1 MTGKLSA
8 ISFFPVHIEMMRNS
22 IKIGDGTGFIY
33 HHKKLNENFLI
44 TNYHVVSAR
53 GPTEPSKLLKGY
65 PDSPDALNFK
75 LLCKDR
81 KTIKSGGIDLIQDSD
96 PQWLEHPK
104 REQGVDIVALKIEFE
119 EDALIISQDK
129 LGLVEDIKLD
139 IGTDLFIVGYPYGI
153 ETEGF
158 FPIWKKGSVASEPL
172 TPQNKLARFYID
184 AFTTPGMSGSPV
196 FACENRQVFDASH
209 DTFNALEKHES
220 GEISALDALDLIN
233 LDELKKPYQ
242 KKHFKLVGI
251 YSGRMLNGERDPGLG
266 IVWKTELIEEMFE
279 AGIIVKHP
287 YPPHRIE

>member
-1 MTGKLSA
+1 MAGKLSA
-8 ISFFPVHIEMMRNS
+8 ISFFPVHIEMMRNK

-33 HHKKLNENFLI
+33 HQKKLDEYFLI

-53 GPTEPSKLLKGY
+53 APAEPSTLLKGY
-65 PDSPDALNFK
+65 PDSPDALHFK

-81 KTIKSGGIDLIQDSD
+81 RSIKSGAIDLIQDSN

-104 REQGVDIVALKIEFE
+104 REQGVDIVALKVAFE
-119 EDALIISQDK
+119 EDALIIPQDK
-129 LGLVEDIKLD
+129 LGLVEDIALD
-139 IGTDLFIVGYPYGI
+139 IGTDLFIVGYPYGV

-172 TPQNKLARFYID
+172 ITQNNLPKFYID

-196 FACENRQVFDASH
+196 FACESRQVFDASH
-209 DTFNALEKHES
+209 NTLNALEKHES
-220 GEISALDALDLIN
+220 GEISALDFLDLIN
-233 LDELKKPYQ
+233 LEELKKPYQ

-266 IVWKTELIEEMFE
+266 IVWKAELFEEMFE
-279 AGIIVKHP
+279 AGIVVKHP
-287 YPPHRIE
+287 FPPHRIE